1 MPRLITMVKVVAKV
15 SSVLTTYL
23 ISRVI
28 SFNLHSNATTSPLSQ
43 IRDLELREVRQLVR
57 GHIARQ

>member
-1 MPRLITMVKVVAKV
+1 MIKVIAKV

-28 SFNLHSNATTSPLSQ
+28 SFNLHSNAIIGLLSQ

-57 GHIARQ
+57 GHTARQ